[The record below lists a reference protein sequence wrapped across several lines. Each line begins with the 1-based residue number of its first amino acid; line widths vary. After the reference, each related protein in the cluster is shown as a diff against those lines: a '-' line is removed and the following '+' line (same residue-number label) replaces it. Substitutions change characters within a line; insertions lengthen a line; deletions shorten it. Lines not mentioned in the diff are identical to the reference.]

1 MNNVVEMPSRL
12 EQIAKKVGEIVERE
26 ERDMWE
32 LGSLLCEARAIC
44 DDPMHSLVEGI
55 EGKNPNIRFSNWK
68 SVYRDLREIKH
79 DKVSRAMNLH
89 QCFGHRREEVNAWKT
104 SALYEL
110 AKPINADVREQII
123 AENPEGMKVLDMR
136 KRMKAIR
143 TPSTSAN
150 DEPQTETTET
160 HEPPTEGK
168 LADFEDCLA
177 LLNTSTEDL
186 DAAVADIMHPQYMVA
201 RGLLEHREMVQRT
214 LGPLSKPDRKKVMNA
229 VVLILTHEQE
239 VFQAHL
245 KANTTAAAKR
255 YQAQLKEELAEQK
268 KQSLQ
273 MRKILRTP
281 FDKKDFKFIRGVL
294 HSDREVS
301 AERKEK
307 AFDLFLKLAPLFGE
321 KP

>member
-1 MNNVVEMPSRL
+1 M
-12 EQIAKKVGEIVERE
+12 
-26 ERDMWE
+26 
-32 LGSLLCEARAIC
+32 SLHE
-44 DDPMHSLVEGI
+44 
-55 EGKNPNIRFSNWK
+55 
-68 SVYRDLREIKH
+68 
-79 DKVSRAMNLH
+79 
-89 QCFGHRREEVNAWKT
+89 CFGHRREAVKAWKT

-110 AKPINADVREQII
+110 ARRCNADVREQVI
-123 AENPEGMKVLDMR
+123 AENPEGMKVLTMR
-136 KRMKAIR
+136 EFIASIR
-143 TPSTSAN
+143 TPKGSAN
-150 DEPQTETTET
+150 DETPQTL
-160 HEPPTEGK
+160 K
-168 LADFEDCLA
+168 LPSDGVEADFRDCLA
-177 LLNTSTEDL
+177 LVDISTEDL
-186 DAAVADIMHPQYMVA
+186 DIAVEDIMHPQYMVA
-201 RGLLEHREMVQRT
+201 RGLLEHREATQKA
-214 LGPLSKPDRKKVMNA
+214 LGPLSKPDRKKAMTA
-229 VVLILTHEQE
+229 VVQILQHEQE

-273 MRKILRTP
+273 MRKILGTP